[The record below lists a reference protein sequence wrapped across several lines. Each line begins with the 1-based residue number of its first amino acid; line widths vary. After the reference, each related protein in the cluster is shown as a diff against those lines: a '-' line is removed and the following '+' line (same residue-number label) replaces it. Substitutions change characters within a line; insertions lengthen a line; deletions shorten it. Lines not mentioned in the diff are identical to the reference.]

1 MITKYI
7 SRSNLA
13 SRRGIILPELQF
25 CINYESKNTPP
36 QIPHNRSYLCFE
48 NIQKYNWDNPPDRA
62 IIRRPDIE
70 FYYKDHISLLNRKDM
85 KIKDHIINNHF
96 NNNNEFVLIINEFPY
111 WVNDATHWICWFN
124 PNHESYHTLNIREK
138 TEQIIKN
145 NFPNKKVVMYENID
159 SNKTVKDLKHSHI
172 FIKN

>member
-1 MITKYI
+1 
-7 SRSNLA
+7 
-13 SRRGIILPELQF
+13 
-25 CINYESKNTPP
+25 
-36 QIPHNRSYLCFE
+36 
-48 NIQKYNWDNPPDRA
+48 
-62 IIRRPDIE
+62 
-70 FYYKDHISLLNRKDM
+70 M

-124 PNHESYHTLNIREK
+124 PNHESYHTLNVREK

-172 FIKN
+172 FIKNYSFHIDL